1 MLIRAKKF
9 VFGQTAARELNTLT
23 PTKAARSAED
33 YLDFGLKGM
42 LSSSGPVAYALAIF
56 LYLQGRCQP
65 MPPHLCSHSL
75 FFTKGMALSFVLGSS
90 PFGVLMWA
98 LTQRVNRHGHPC
110 LWTIEPFLC
119 LLNSSD
125 TLHTSL

>member
-1 MLIRAKKF
+1 MKKEKKGKNNLSRPPQNKNPLYL
-9 VFGQTAARELNTLT
+9 VVRIIKLNYCHSEKGANTSEKVCVWSNSCQGANTLT

-75 FFTKGMALSFVLGSS
+75 FFTKGM
-90 PFGVLMWA
+90 
-98 LTQRVNRHGHPC
+98 T
-110 LWTIEPFLC
+110 PFLC
-119 LLNSSD
+119 FR
-125 TLHTSL
+125 